1 MGEQVTR
8 VTSLSALSCNSKARK
23 LALCLSSA
31 GNVGR
36 RAGNERSGCSRGES
50 RESEREDCG
59 LHDEMMFLVFPLP
72 REFLAEPKE
81 WTVVPSGVGWPS
93 PLLYNFL
100 AHRSRALPRRKSTT
114 RTNDTTP
121 ISMPMIAIFKAT
133 RSWSH
138 WAFAVVQHLHM
149 HQRAHEPR
157 MAGEDPGQGAKS
169 CISCTLRAK

>member
-72 REFLAEPKE
+72 REYLAEPKE

-100 AHRSRALPRRKSTT
+100 VHHSRALPRRKKHNSYKQHDSNQHANDSDLQSHAVVVSLGFCCSTALTHAPART
-114 RTNDTTP
+114 RTQNG
-121 ISMPMIAIFKAT
+121 
-133 RSWSH
+133 R
-138 WAFAVVQHLHM
+138 
-149 HQRAHEPR
+149 
-157 MAGEDPGQGAKS
+157 
-169 CISCTLRAK
+169 